1 MPNWNS
7 QTKSYTPVR
16 KPETKALEAEAR
28 ALSSRN
34 PARRVSQRGA
44 NRTLL
49 LLAAAWSLGA
59 CSMSPM
65 RGEIRELDIFLDNQT
80 HEAVQVSI
88 GQGLGAHE
96 VTIPPCQ
103 AVFGVAEP
111 IWVGVEVTLDGV
123 TLWEFDELPA
133 SDVRTLAVVAGSNGV
148 NATHLT
154 PDHVDDPPLGGRC
167 P

>member
-1 MPNWNS
+1 
-7 QTKSYTPVR
+7 
-16 KPETKALEAEAR
+16 
-28 ALSSRN
+28 
-34 PARRVSQRGA
+34 
-44 NRTLL
+44 
-49 LLAAAWSLGA
+49 
-59 CSMSPM
+59 MSPV

-96 VTIPPCQ
+96 ITVAPCQ
-103 AVFGVAEP
+103 AVHGVAEP

-133 SDVRTLAVVAGSNGV
+133 SDVHTLAVVAGFDGV

-154 PDHVDDPPLGGRC
+154 PDIQDNPPLGGRC